1 MDCMDDPGH
10 SRVHLWSLSLSLPP
24 TALAQAASLLAP
36 SEAARAARF
45 RFEGGRARAIAARG
59 QLRAILGRCL
69 GAEPAGL
76 EFGYGPR
83 GKPALAGVWSGS
95 GWHFNLAHS
104 SELALLAVT
113 RSGPVGVDVERIRPL
128 REVDQLVSRFFSPRE
143 DAVFQG
149 LAAEQKPEAFFRL
162 WTRKEAWLK
171 ATGEGITESLG
182 RVEVSFLPGEPARLL
197 SLPEGAAALS
207 AWRLHDLDP
216 GPGFVAALAVVA
228 RAGPIQRESPEVF
241 GP

>member
-1 MDCMDDPGH
+1 MDDPGH

-24 TALAQAASLLAP
+24 AALAQAASLLAP
-36 SEAARAARF
+36 SEAERAARF
-45 RFEGGRARAIAARG
+45 RFEGGRERAIAGRG

-76 EFGYGPR
+76 EFSYGPR

-104 SELALLAVT
+104 SDRALLAVT

-128 REVDQLVSRFFSPRE
+128 REVGPAVSRFFSPRE
-143 DAVFQG
+143 SAAFQA
-149 LAAEQKPEAFFRL
+149 LVAEQKPEAFFRL

-171 ATGEGITESLG
+171 ATGEGITESLD
-182 RVEVSFLPGEPARLL
+182 RVEVSFLPGEPAQLL
-197 SLPEGAAALS
+197 SLPGGAAALS
-207 AWRLHDLDP
+207 GWRLHDFDP
-216 GPGFVAALAVVA
+216 GPGFAAALAVVA
-228 RAGPIQRESPEVF
+228 GAGPIQRESPDVF